1 MKKNNNIN
9 NGKEDLLVSANHIYF
24 YADVTVESCLQL
36 NALLRELNADRKV
49 KNIYLHIYSYG
60 GDLMGAFAVVDTIRR
75 CSKQVISIVEGYAA
89 SAATLISSACHK
101 RRITENSFMLIHE
114 MRSGREYLQHSKVE
128 ERLQNDRKYM
138 EKLIAHYEKYTII
151 PRGQLEEM
159 LKKDVDLDAREC
171 VRWGLVDEIAGKI
184 KK

>member
-1 MKKNNNIN
+1 MRKNNNNQGYGDII
-9 NGKEDLLVSANHIYF
+9 VSANHIY
-24 YADVTVESCLQL
+24 YYEDVTVESCLQL
-36 NALLRELNADRKV
+36 NALLRELNADKKV

-89 SAATLISSACHK
+89 SAATLISTACHK

-138 EKLIAHYEKYTII
+138 EKLIGHYEQYTKT

-159 LKKDVDLDAREC
+159 LKKDEDLDAREC
-171 VRWGLVDEIAGKI
+171 VRLGLVDAIAGKI